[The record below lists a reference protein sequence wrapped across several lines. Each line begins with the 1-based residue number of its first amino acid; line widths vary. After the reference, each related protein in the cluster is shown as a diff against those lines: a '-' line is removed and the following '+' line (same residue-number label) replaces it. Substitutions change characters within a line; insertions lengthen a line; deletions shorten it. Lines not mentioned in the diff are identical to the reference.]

1 MLIPLEAELESLHA
15 SAAGFLRPQGQV
27 PGARCQVP
35 DQDSGFGIQELQEQ
49 VSGMKLTGQMRALRV
64 ECGSL
69 PEFVLLLFDLAL
81 AF

>member
-1 MLIPLEAELESLHA
+1 
-15 SAAGFLRPQGQV
+15 
-27 PGARCQVP
+27 
-35 DQDSGFGIQELQEQ
+35 
-49 VSGMKLTGQMRALRV
+49 MKLTDYMRALRV